1 MVATGSGLLRPGLV
15 GTFDIGKSYGL
26 GDDVFPARERAPE
39 PDIGLVGINF
49 PLGQGILLDLT
60 ADSDEVRLW
69 RAEAVR
75 QVARPQM
82 ETGWSA
88 DLGITRDAFDRS
100 LADLADGHPIDRC
113 RLRIHALGPVYLEL
127 QFDKGVAPGYVHGLL
142 ACFEYAAY
150 RPAVADALLEAAEKR
165 VEAALGPELTGLV
178 ELTKRSLPEARSDAH
193 GYAERLLINSG
204 FTHLFACVDEGDDE
218 TLDAL
223 TSESGILAEDVI
235 DFEYHGRLHYSWGG
249 CVLEPNQLV
258 GWGEPGGE
266 GESPEE
272 QIMRMEACIRVAH
285 VFLATCDAFMR
296 LFETEMHDQ
305 VGGYAARQVA
315 GRTPE
320 ELNRLR
326 TLALAV
332 VNLTSFDRVSP
343 TEEDQAYFRRFER
356 NADITGKQR
365 MIQHATE
372 LLYNV
377 QVAATQE
384 KDSRR
389 QWILSIIVGLLT
401 SLTLIS
407 VTADA
412 YNFIREDESLIERQ
426 IYRVVLVGVEFLLIL
441 AILVALLFLTVR
453 SARQRSP

>member
-1 MVATGSGLLRPGLV
+1 MRPGLV
-15 GTFDIGKSYGL
+15 GYFDIGKSYGL

-49 PLGQGILLDLT
+49 PLGQGIVLDLA
-60 ADSDEVRLW
+60 ADSIEVRLW
-69 RAEAVR
+69 RAEAAR
-75 QVARPQM
+75 QVVRPQM

-88 DLGITRDAFDRS
+88 DLGITSDAFDNS
-100 LADLADGHPIDRC
+100 LAELANRHPIDRC
-113 RLRIHALGPVYLEL
+113 RLRIHALGPVYVEL
-127 QFDKGVAPGYVHGLL
+127 RFDKSVPPAYVHGLL
-142 ACFEYAAY
+142 SCFEYAAY
-150 RPAVADALLEAAEKR
+150 RPAVADALLEAAENR
-165 VEAALGPELTGLV
+165 VEAALGPEVTGLV
-178 ELTKRSLPEARSDAH
+178 ELTRRSLPEAKSDAH
-193 GYAERLLINSG
+193 GYTERMLINNG
-204 FTHLFACVDEGDDE
+204 FTHVFACVDEGDDG

-223 TSESGILAEDVI
+223 TQAIGIAADDVI

-258 GWGEPGGE
+258 GWDEPGGE
-266 GESPEE
+266 AETPEQ
-272 QIMRMEACIRVAH
+272 QILRMEACIRVAH
-285 VFLATCDAFMR
+285 VFLGTCDAFMR
-296 LFETEMHDQ
+296 LFETEMHAQ
-305 VGGYAARQVA
+305 VGGYAAQQVA
-315 GRTPE
+315 GRSPE

-332 VNLTSFDRVSP
+332 VNLTNFDRVSP
-343 TEEDQAYFRRFER
+343 TEEDQAYFGKFDR

-365 MIQHATE
+365 IIQHATE

-389 QWILSIIVGLLT
+389 QWILSIVVGLLT

-412 YNFIREDESLIERQ
+412 YDFIREDESLIERQ
-426 IYRVVLVGVEFLLIL
+426 IYRVVLVSVEFLLIL
-441 AILVALLFLTVR
+441 AILVALLLLTVR
-453 SARQRSP
+453 SARQRSS